1 MAETPQAQAYGASG
15 LDFSDK
21 MVVIVGGILAA
32 MALSVL
38 NPVLPSID
46 KALSHSPADSSLVRQ
61 LFGFTS
67 LAMAVGAPLGAWAS
81 KQFGMRRLL
90 IVASLIYAIAGTAG
104 LYLNTLPLL
113 LVSRLAVGACAA
125 AIQVMSLTLIN
136 TKCEGNDRAKWMGL
150 HVSFAT
156 FITLLISPLS
166 GFLGKISWH
175 LPFAEYAVSLAL
187 FAVLIASPRDNE
199 GADAR
204 AEAAAPGAQKDSIL
218 SWFPWHYFPLS
229 LLLGT
234 MTFMPTAYGPF
245 LLAEKAHFGPGAIGL
260 VLMGGA
266 LLGATLSSQYGRARR
281 SLSAY
286 QAFAVSFTLAG
297 TGALTAA
304 LTSNV
309 PLLIA
314 GLLTHGIGVSWF
326 VPNIMTA
333 LGAKLTSARQAR
345 AAGLVKTAHFL
356 SAPLCIYLKDSLL
369 GNSGAS
375 TAMLTVAV
383 IAFAMLALMLFRMVT
398 VGKPLAVATE

>member
-1 MAETPQAQAYGASG
+1 MAEAPKATG

-32 MALSVL
+32 MALAVL

-81 KQFGMRRLL
+81 KQFGMRRML
-90 IVASLIYAIAGTAG
+90 IVASLLYAIAGTAG

-125 AIQVMSLTLIN
+125 AIQVMSLTLVN
-136 TKCEGNDRAKWMGL
+136 TRCEGNDRAKWMGI
-150 HVSFAT
+150 HVSVAT
-156 FITLLISPLS
+156 LITLPISPLS
-166 GFLGKISWH
+166 GVLGRISWH
-175 LPFAEYAVSLAL
+175 LPFGLYAVSLAL
-187 FAVLIASPRDNE
+187 FAVLLFSPRDSE
-199 GADAR
+199 GAEGR
-204 AEAAAPGAQKDSIL
+204 AAAMAPGAVKDSIL

-245 LLAEKAHFGPGAIGL
+245 LLAEKAHMGPGGIGL

-266 LLGATLSSQYGRARR
+266 LMGAGLSSQYGRARR
-281 SLSAY
+281 SLSAH
-286 QAFAVSFTLAG
+286 QAFAFSFTLSG
-297 TGALTAA
+297 IGALTAA
-304 LTSNV
+304 LTSSV

-314 GLLTHGIGVSWF
+314 GLLIHAVSVAWY

-333 LGAKLTSARQAR
+333 LGAKLTAERQAR

-356 SAPLCIYLKDSLL
+356 SAPLCIYLKDTLL

-375 TAMLTVAV
+375 TAMLSVGV
-383 IAFAMLALMLFRMVT
+383 IAFGMLVLMLVRMAT
-398 VGKPLAVATE
+398 AGKARAVPAE

>member
-1 MAETPQAQAYGASG
+1 MAEAATDSG

-21 MVVIVGGILAA
+21 MVVIVGGILAS
-32 MALSVL
+32 MALTVL

-67 LAMAVGAPLGAWAS
+67 LAMAVGAPLGAWCS
-81 KQFGMRRLL
+81 KLFGMRRVL
-90 IVASLIYAIAGTAG
+90 IVASLIYAIVGTAG
-104 LYLNTLPLL
+104 LYLSTLPLL

-150 HVSFAT
+150 HVSVAT
-156 FITLLISPLS
+156 LITLLINPLS
-166 GFLGKISWH
+166 GVLGKISWH

-187 FAVLIASPRDNE
+187 FAALLRAPRDDE
-199 GADAR
+199 GLSGQAKAGGQAKERD
-204 AEAAAPGAQKDSIL
+204 PIL
-218 SWFPWHYFPLS
+218 SWFPLHYFPLS

-234 MTFMPTAYGPF
+234 ITFMPTAYGPF
-245 LLAEKAHFGPGAIGL
+245 LLAENAHLGPGGIGV

-266 LLGATLSSQYGRARR
+266 LMGALLSSQYGRARR

-286 QAFAVSFTLAG
+286 QAFCISFAIAG

-304 LTSNV
+304 LTNSI

-314 GLLTHGIGVSWF
+314 GLLVHAVGVSWF

-333 LGAKLTSARQAR
+333 LGAKLTSGRQAR

-356 SAPLCIYLKDSLL
+356 SAPLCIYLKDTLL
-369 GNSGAS
+369 GQSGAS
-375 TAMLTVAV
+375 TAMMTVAV

-398 VGKPLAVATE
+398 MGKVEAVPAE

>member
-1 MAETPQAQAYGASG
+1 VAEVPKATG

-32 MALSVL
+32 MALAVL

-81 KQFGMRRLL
+81 KQFGMRRML
-90 IVASLIYAIAGTAG
+90 IVASLLYAIAGTAG

-136 TKCEGNDRAKWMGL
+136 TRCEGNDRAKWMGI
-150 HVSFAT
+150 HVSVAT
-156 FITLLISPLS
+156 LITLPISPLS
-166 GFLGKISWH
+166 GVLGRISWH
-175 LPFAEYAVSLAL
+175 LPFGLYAVSLAL
-187 FAVLIASPRDNE
+187 TVVLLASARDGE
-199 GADAR
+199 GAEGR
-204 AEAAAPGAQKDSIL
+204 AAAAAAGADRGSIL

-229 LLLGT
+229 LLLGA

-245 LLAEKAHFGPGAIGL
+245 LLAENAHMGPAGIGL

-266 LLGATLSSQYGRARR
+266 LMGAGLSSQYGRARR
-281 SLSAY
+281 TLNSH
-286 QAFAVSFTLAG
+286 QAFAFSFTLAG
-297 TGALTAA
+297 IGAMTAA
-304 LTSNV
+304 LTSSI

-314 GLLTHGIGVSWF
+314 GLLAHAIGVSWF

-333 LGAKLTSARQAR
+333 LGAKLTAARQAR

-356 SAPLCIYLKDSLL
+356 SAPLCIYLKDTLL

-375 TAMLTVAV
+375 TAMLSVGV
-383 IAFAMLALMLFRMVT
+383 IAFGMLMLMLVRMAT
-398 VGKPLAVATE
+398 AGKAEAPVPAK

>member
-1 MAETPQAQAYGASG
+1 MAEARQAETPKVSG

-21 MVVIVGGILAA
+21 MVVIVGGILAS

-46 KALSHSPADSSLVRQ
+46 KALSHSATDSSLVRQ

-81 KQFGMRRLL
+81 KQFGMRRML
-90 IVASLIYAIAGTAG
+90 IVASLIYAISGTAG

-150 HVSFAT
+150 HVSIAT
-156 FITLLISPLS
+156 LITLLINPLS
-166 GFLGKISWH
+166 GLLGRISWH

-204 AEAAAPGAQKDSIL
+204 AEAAAPGAQRDSIL

-229 LLLGT
+229 LLLGA

-245 LLAEKAHFGPGAIGL
+245 LLAEKAHLGPGGIGL

-266 LLGATLSSQYGRARR
+266 LLGAGLSSQYGRARR
-281 SLSAY
+281 YLSAH
-286 QAFAVSFTLAG
+286 QAFAFSFTLAG
-297 TGALTAA
+297 IGALIAA
-304 LTSNV
+304 LTSSV

-314 GLLTHGIGVSWF
+314 GLLIHGISVSWF

-369 GNSGAS
+369 GDSGAS
-375 TAMLTVAV
+375 TAMLTVSV
-383 IAFAMLALMLFRMVT
+383 IAFAMLALMLVRMGTAGRAQPV
-398 VGKPLAVATE
+398 PAE